1 MDKKIAEA
9 VGLLRHQIISP
20 VLMDSGQSQMK
31 YFRSRFGAE
40 RPELKVVADQIGSP
54 IYAKDLAS
62 LVVEHGLKNWNFKGG
77 LYHYSNEGVAS

>member
-31 YFRSRFGAE
+31 YFRSI
-40 RPELKVVADQIGSP
+40 ADKSFDVPG
-54 IYAKDLAS
+54 
-62 LVVEHGLKNWNFKGG
+62 KGPRTIKATTMKG
-77 LYHYSNEGVAS
+77 WLNKYKKTWLQRNCS